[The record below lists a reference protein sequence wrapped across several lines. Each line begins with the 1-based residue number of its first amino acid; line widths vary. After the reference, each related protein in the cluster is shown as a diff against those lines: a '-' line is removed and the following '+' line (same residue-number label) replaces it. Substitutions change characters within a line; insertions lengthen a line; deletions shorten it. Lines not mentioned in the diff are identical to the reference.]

1 MRAVDG
7 ELHAGFLSDELQWFL
22 EDINKNSSASKLFSS
37 HKATRN
43 KIRGA
48 FIVSING
55 TQVFNKSSAITLL
68 ADLHSQGIKTF
79 DIQFAPEHKMSSQQQ
94 WKQLD
99 ELCQQ
104 HKVDWN
110 WVKGH
115 AGNVGNERVDE
126 LARSAMEPYKENDG
140 P

>member
-1 MRAVDG
+1 M
-7 ELHAGFLSDELQWFL
+7 ELIA
-22 EDINKNSSASKLFSS
+22 
-37 HKATRN
+37 
-43 KIRGA
+43 
-48 FIVSING
+48 
-55 TQVFNKSSAITLL
+55 AITALETL
-68 ADLHSQGIKTF
+68 EHTSEITIFTDSKYVMNGIQTWLPGWKKNNWKTSGKK
-79 DIQFAPEHKMSSQQQ
+79 PVKNKEL

-115 AGNVGNERVDE
+115 AGNIGNERVDV
-126 LARSAMEPYKENDG
+126 LARSAMEPYKENDS